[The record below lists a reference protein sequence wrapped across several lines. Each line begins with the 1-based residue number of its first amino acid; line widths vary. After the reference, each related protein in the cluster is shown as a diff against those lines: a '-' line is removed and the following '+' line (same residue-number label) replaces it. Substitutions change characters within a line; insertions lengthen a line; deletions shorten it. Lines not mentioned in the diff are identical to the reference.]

1 LKTIEKSGE
10 EVAKGKYVE
19 CSVDDL
25 ERVLK
30 EDALQG

>member
-1 LKTIEKSGE
+1 LKAVEESRE
-10 EVAKGKYVE
+10 EVARGEYVE

-30 EDALQG
+30 